1 MRRQILTAKSGISNH
16 AAAGIRDDPCLSKF
30 GTLRECPN
38 VAKTRNGMPD
48 VAWKKYTNFA
58 SKNLPPSVLSGT
70 FRYRFFRISLIPI
83 LFRYGWRLRGRAG
96 SDAASAGC
104 AALRLARCMP
114 PVMWES
120 AGAASSASIK
130 QARLMES
137 SP

>member
-1 MRRQILTAKSGISNH
+1 MCVLRDTRKSAHCLRLVGHTPRVSKRGQDTKWD
-16 AAAGIRDDPCLSKF
+16 AGR
-30 GTLRECPN
+30 
-38 VAKTRNGMPD
+38 GMEEIHEFCFKD
-48 VAWKKYTNFA
+48 
-58 SKNLPPSVLSGT
+58 LPPSVL
-70 FRYRFFRISLIPI
+70 FRSFLFPGVPVISLIPI